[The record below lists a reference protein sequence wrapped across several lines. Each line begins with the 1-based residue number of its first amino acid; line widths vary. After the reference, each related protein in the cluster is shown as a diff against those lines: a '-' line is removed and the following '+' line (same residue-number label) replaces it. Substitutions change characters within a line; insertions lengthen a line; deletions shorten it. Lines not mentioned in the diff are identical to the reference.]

1 MEKEKRVVNKGDSL
15 YNDKLSAFNQNIE
28 IGKPDISLIETYN
41 VDDTPIELYS
51 YNGTPYIYT
60 KDYFKLMNARL
71 NGAYATFKDYLKFPD
86 IIVTNLR
93 SGGSILISLA
103 GAEKCVSNTDF
114 VKKYQNE
121 KSNAY
126 SIFSKIVNKE
136 FPVYYCD
143 NKQEDFVNLFDIIMK
158 ILSEK
163 LSFVT
168 QPILIGIAEEI
179 QKACETYI
187 QKSNDNQVQQ
197 EFLKSFM
204 EDILIPQV
212 NLYKEGK
219 FIIQK
224 EEDNTP
230 KEDTEEEKTSEYK
243 YDDEVIDRFVEN
255 AVDLIAKVIDQ
266 NIMPRDALRNSLY
279 DLTEEYTGHRLK
291 EYRKTFEA
299 TTNSEISAINYYRRL
314 GIVPILAALI
324 YGDAFY
330 KRRLCNVLSEN
341 DYHRQVN
348 LAVYNTFGNRK
359 SLTIV
364 AKQEIREFLTKDS
377 AIALNNLN
385 KEFGNSKIV
394 VSNVSTVDEFRMFDA
409 F

>member
-15 YNDKLSAFNQNIE
+15 YNDKLSAFNQDIE
-28 IGKPDISLIETYN
+28 IGKLDISLIETYN

-187 QKSNDNQVQQ
+187 QESNDNQTQQ

-219 FIIQK
+219 FMIQK
-224 EEDNTP
+224 EENNTP
-230 KEDTEEEKTSEYK
+230 KEDKEEKTSEYK

-255 AVDLIAKVIDQ
+255 AVDLIAKVTDQ

-324 YGDAFY
+324 YGDSFY

-359 SLTIV
+359 SLTIT
-364 AKQEIREFLTKDS
+364 AKQEIRELLTKDS
-377 AIALNNLN
+377 AIALSNLN